1 MGGWAKALSSLS
13 ASGLHSAHYPY
24 FSVPCI
30 LLLSSFESFSFTSL
44 LLFSLPCFLIPKMI
58 FLLCHLNMFKQ
69 SNAILFVELREVL
82 VRYTIWASCLVFPEL
97 SSFINKMRI
106 IIIVHTPH
114 RFLVNIQLLKIYKAF

>member
-1 MGGWAKALSSLS
+1 MESWDRALSSLS
-13 ASGLHSAHYPY
+13 AAGLHSY

-30 LLLSSFESFSFTSL
+30 LLLSSFESFSFVTL

-97 SSFINKMRI
+97 SSFIDKMRI
-106 IIIVHTPH
+106 IIIIVHAPQ
-114 RFLVNIQLLKIYKAF
+114 RFVVNIQLLKIYKAF